1 MSKKTKH
8 AKGRKRKDINKM
20 TSLLLALMFLG
31 IMPPMSEAAYITSE
45 TELEEL
51 FTTTGGDGEIKS
63 SISTSSPITATVNN
77 IILHS
82 DSDSNKLSGAAINLI
97 EGTSLKLYDLAIS
110 NQISFASTGVV
121 SSLVL
126 GDKVNERASGSG
138 LSLGSIS
145 GSVDVSV
152 ETLKNLLFNN
162 DINVNKL
169 TIDSNS
175 TTAKITYN
183 GNVSLVDSYIQNA
196 GQILLAENK
205 AITAKSVNLS
215 GGSLQLGAGSS
226 INATGT
232 DANSGKVVIS
242 GATINNGGLN
252 NGTINTNQGYVQS
265 GAGTSVKVDSV
276 NASNGDIAVSAGT
289 LNANKI
295 SAAGNISLTGGS
307 VNVNKSLTTSSPSG
321 GYVLIDGANV
331 SFADGTSSEKVSL
344 KSNST
349 LNVNSGS
356 LTMGKN
362 GEVEANGDIEINST
376 VNLGSNSTLKSSNGS
391 ITVNNAEITND
402 KTSTITAKNTY
413 QQTGASSIVT
423 AKEIKAN
430 NVVVADG
437 TLNATTIG
445 SVAVPIAGTYKQAGT
460 SNVSVDNLNTT
471 GDITVSSG
479 KISVKSAMNSQGNI
493 SNAGNI
499 VSENANI
506 TANGDY
512 TQTAGSLSLSAGNS
526 LSSENIDLK
535 GGSISL
541 GSGSSL
547 SAKEDITVS
556 GNTVITNTAR
566 TGSISAL
573 NKYTQK
579 GASQVTVDDVT
590 TVGDL
595 ELSGGTLTTNRA
607 VSVGND
613 LIVNGGTFN
622 VNSSL
627 DIANNYNQT
636 AGTVSAITNNI
647 NVTQDALLTGGNLY
661 LGNASN
667 PNVELKSLNGD
678 VTVTNANINSS
689 SSKTG
694 KISAKNYIQSGTS
707 NVNINEINTKT
718 VDISGGSL
726 TANSIGSS
734 GASNTLETY
743 KQSGSTTKVT
753 TDGLQTK
760 ESISVDGGELISN
773 GNIVSDKTYS
783 QSSGKVTV
791 ANNRQVNAGSLNLT
805 GGEIALGNGASI
817 VSNGANG
824 TSGNITVTDATIS
837 KTISTNNTEIISSG
851 SYIQSGATNV
861 NVDSLTAASN
871 IDITGGILNAKT
883 ISGGSYSQSGNSS
896 NVTVDNIITKADSTG
911 TVTITGGSFTINN
924 SASVGGDFTV
934 TGAAT
939 KFINNCV
946 GDNFKVGGKFTQDS
960 GTITVVG
967 DNKTLSADSYTVGI
981 GSTLEL
987 LKNATVATTTKFEV
1001 NGGTVSDVL
1010 DGGDGTGT
1018 INAGRYYVQ
1027 DGATSNVTVSQI
1039 NANSDNG
1046 TVELKDGT
1054 LNVGSIGSATKKI
1067 FSFIQSKGDTNITN
1081 GLYTAGDVS
1090 INGGTFDAKE
1100 VVADGAVNVANST
1113 IAVESIGKSGSA
1125 VSSFSQTAGSAEVK
1139 NLYSAGNINISDGAT
1154 FTGKASGKISADGA
1168 VNITGTTTTANLNSG
1183 LTANSYRQ
1191 EGATVNVANG
1201 MVVEATLG
1209 GATISDGATLN
1220 LGDGSTLKTTGG
1232 NSSIAV
1238 SNGAVVS
1245 GPNAI
1250 IDSNVDYTQTGVATS
1265 VNIQSVNAKRNLV
1278 VGSSDK
1284 SGGSLQTVNIGLTD
1298 VNKPLS
1304 YTQYGSSVLTDYL
1317 YAGANGVT
1325 LNQTTASETPSIKI
1339 GRLLSTE
1346 GSVTFNNAQVDL
1358 DGNLLAE
1365 GTYEQN
1371 YGSIDVASNKYISAN
1386 QGINIVSGNMI
1397 LANGSA
1403 LKTTNAGADINII
1416 GTSNINSGTK
1426 NLFGDI
1432 TAQGSYIQ
1440 NSTGDIY
1447 VNQIL
1452 TGGGNPTAGTGVK
1465 VSGTG
1470 SLTVNNI
1477 GTVNNQVGYYTQGES
1492 GAPTVDVDSIQTSGD
1507 VIVSGGKLTARIIGT
1522 NDDIHRI
1529 ASYTQNNN
1537 AEEVNI
1543 GAGGIN
1549 STGNVSIST
1558 GKLTTTGNIDARNG
1572 SYIQSGSSEV
1582 TLTDGKSISSN
1593 NAASLAGGAL
1603 LNLGSGS
1610 TLDAKGGLTVSDSAS
1625 IKDASS
1631 NATVKVTGSYTQDG
1645 ASTDV
1650 SIKNLLVSDTV
1661 TVTDGVL
1668 NANQIGEQSSS
1679 KRVKKYVQGDETTYP
1694 NVTVTNMYVA
1704 DSAELK
1710 SGTLTVNGDLN
1721 SSNTVVVAGGILNVN
1736 DKVTAGTTFT
1746 QSKNGQVNVASGK
1759 TITANDGINL
1769 TGGNVVLLS
1778 DSTLATINDTADIT
1792 VSGNAKINGTS
1803 KSKTGVINSARSYIQ
1818 DGTGSTV
1825 YVKQVLAKNN
1835 AVVNNGV
1842 LKAESIGTPTDR
1854 IGGTYQ
1860 QSNAQ
1865 VSVDSIYANDI
1876 SISGGTLELGSL
1888 STPSTISA
1896 LKGINI
1902 SGGTL
1907 NLNNTTF
1914 EAINILTS
1922 DIPLLINGA
1931 TVNVFG
1937 NTSLGAYAGKYIF
1950 AGQIG
1955 NTSATTVNIGDGLGA
1970 TDTLNIAAGAGN
1982 FKIDSNALLNI
1993 GTDGILNL
2001 DAAQGDITF
2010 AKGSKT
2016 FNNGVINIVS
2026 SSLGKKVTLADI
2038 NDDSN
2043 YTGRI
2048 NMVSGNTEIS
2058 GDVFVDDYIQT
2069 SGSTTITSDSH
2080 LNLSNTGNAFELNGG
2095 TLNLVGPNS
2104 EIFANSGTF
2113 KAGSGT
2119 EINSDGSGITTISA
2133 LNNVINGA
2141 KINVRNGSNL
2151 SLISMPTG
2159 STNISLTDVNVESG
2173 SFTVSAKDSSAIISG
2188 SSLSAQNGGTLN
2200 INGNTSLVNS
2210 TTNLTDGA
2218 NLNIDSTDGNVDFDA
2233 NSEIKAGANTVISIK
2248 GDGNKVS
2255 IDGGINSTSKTTTG
2269 SIEKTGSG
2277 ILDINSKIYGDK
2289 LTVSEGTTNINDDV
2303 NLSGAVKIEG
2313 LTGVGKT
2320 ATVNIAAGK
2329 SLKTTDDITVGSL
2342 DNYNDTILNL
2352 DANSLLSGRN
2362 VSLNAII
2369 NAVKATISADKS
2381 KGGIV
2386 SIGEKTNLTVSHY
2399 DGDGSNITK
2408 TTIRGSQI
2416 KISGGSTIDVKA
2428 GAQLVYDGTVVSDD
2442 AHYDVAKGGQ
2452 WTATEGVYSNSEYQ
2466 LAPGGAVLT
2475 NRGDVVLNSDVTFT
2489 ESNSWYNGG
2498 AIYNEGTIKA
2508 NYNAE
2513 TGTYAENIGFTNN
2526 KAGYAKDGTLSGI
2539 DNQSGGAI
2547 YNTVSAAGDNGIIL
2561 LGDGAFFRN
2570 NVATGLGGAI
2580 YNDSEGSATED
2591 AVTIGANSEF
2601 SGNKAWGNGGAVY
2614 TKAGTVT
2621 IGDNATFSSN
2631 MAGFDTG
2638 SKKQKLSSG
2647 GALYVE
2653 DGAKLNL
2660 GKNAIFTDNM
2670 ASANGGA
2677 IYNAGNLNFTKD
2689 ADNASAIFARNGHI
2703 AIGTNNH
2710 YAEKGGALYNKG
2722 TITTTDENG
2731 NVTIGLDGATFGSE
2745 NESDANSANYGG
2757 ALYSEIADGTTFAIK
2772 NSLFRN
2778 NQALISGGAIYN
2790 ASGNLDIQSDTQI
2803 VQNKAKEQGGAIY
2816 NAANATVQ
2824 LEKGITIGA
2833 DGMGNSAKYGGGIYN
2848 AGNLVINAGED
2859 EKEQVHF
2866 VGNKATI
2873 AGGAIYNN
2881 GNINPASNN
2890 SIEYVNFVKNTAG
2903 DTSSNKAGKGGAI
2916 YNENGTISI
2925 VKSLFDSNE
2934 AIGEASEGGAIY
2946 NAENGIITIGDEA
2959 VLQNN
2964 KATGSADSKGGALSN
2979 YGTASIKSGSS
2990 LILNETSGK
2999 GGAIYNAENGNL
3011 NIGSG
3016 VVIGGLLSDYYNETT
3031 PTAGNKASL
3040 GGGIYNDGTLNI
3052 ERNASVYIVG
3062 NEATDKG
3069 GGLYYNS
3076 QNAFSTANYNMVFY
3090 GNKAENEGGGI
3101 YNSKDSAGLFIVSN
3115 ARFDS
3120 NSAKI
3125 GSAIYNAGNMYIAN
3139 DNIFRN
3145 NRVGSAIGNEG
3156 TLELAEGFEFGYFQ
3170 NSIPPNAGALYIKED
3185 GVLNLTYKDDQSG
3198 KYSLYIHNTGYTGD
3212 DGNGAV
3218 DGAGLH
3224 LTDNAVVNTKLP
3236 NGNILANTLYGAVFI
3251 DNTGFHGGGLYKDS
3265 KNPLLV
3271 SGSLFNGNRTVGAT
3285 DLTGENK
3292 AAGGAIYN
3300 AGKDGDKSRMYIA
3313 KDTTFSTNS
3322 TTGKGGAIYNG
3333 NFGYMEFAPGYVMGA
3348 DTQGYSNIAEGAG
3361 GAIANEGNMV
3371 FNTDSTTGRSIYF
3384 KYQGGAMKGSSG
3396 SVYNGKG
3403 GALYVG
3409 GNGLISTVDASGAEN
3424 TAALLDAVFTNNESI
3439 YGGALY
3445 KEAGKYKLD
3454 VSKTQF
3460 SGNRGYKDGG
3470 AVYNNSGELNF
3481 VLSADDN
3488 NIFVGN
3494 QAGNDMSS
3502 IASSGRGG
3510 AIYNAG
3516 VMKIATEDT
3525 ALTPEEVFLSN
3536 TATGDDG
3543 QGGAIYNSSDLTV
3556 GGNIAFVKNSAKKG
3570 GAIASSGN
3578 VVLDLTAGDIVF
3590 SQNTAEVGSAIFLN
3604 GGSLVIKDSNEAGKQ
3619 NTLTFVDGDES
3630 QGIIAQT
3637 IASEGANAFTVRGGN
3652 VNFFSDA
3659 SGYNGTYYQT
3669 GGVVTVKNKFL
3680 NISDG
3685 PIRTVTGGT
3694 FILDKGAELS
3704 SDYLLISNVEPDT
3717 DNKAKIIFNKNDKA
3731 TLTDLSAL
3739 YENTATNNYFVYGND
3754 ENSHK
3759 ISLRAADVEIN
3770 DVAEIKNDSIIGN
3783 AKNSYAVRNLTLSN
3797 GAKLNAQM
3805 KVYGGTT
3812 STDEGAALTL
3822 NEGALGSDKA
3832 GVELKGYNSKLNINN
3847 TSTEIELGG
3856 KIANDGSSY
3865 LSEINKTGAGA
3876 VTISGDASGY
3886 DGKYT
3891 QNAGLV
3897 EFVDGSK
3904 FFGNGTTTKD
3914 PVSQESYI
3922 TGGTLKIADSVTF
3935 ENGTVVSVGGNAT
3948 FSTAKQSN
3956 VDLTGTSGA
3965 ILTMVDP
3972 NVRVD
3977 LGQNTTLEV
3986 TNNAT
3991 VNALKD
3997 VIRIGNDSL
4006 QVNSIILGGLAQ
4018 KGGSVD
4024 VTLNPTTRFVL
4035 QNDRAVVGAGGVLGF
4050 GENVNF
4056 RDTAG
4061 NTVVPTIQLKDY
4073 TQLKFTNENDSSI
4086 ALNIQS
4092 IDNTEN
4098 VNPTWNSANGD
4109 IVKENKGTMNLSG
4122 DIKDFH
4128 GSLVVKDGEIATVG
4142 TKFAADVVHDLTGLK
4157 HEAKARVSNVTYND
4171 DIVIA
4176 GDISSEVAEG
4186 KYELNVA
4193 NDRGNIVVKDS
4204 ANNKYGN
4211 VNVRNGS
4218 TATFSSVGGTYLN
4231 DLVIKNSTVNLARG
4245 DMFVGGNVSMGS
4257 TFNMM
4262 NGAINTQNIA
4272 GNMVLTG
4279 NSDYK
4284 IDINPLFAQS
4294 DKVVIGGNL
4303 SSDVAG
4309 TTRALDISEYNLLTD
4324 PTTEYSIYKVFDVK
4338 GSINDVVFTS
4348 SNGLK
4353 TTPIANYLLSPMGN
4367 SGSYMLARLGFTP
4380 AALATPVA
4388 MQGAYLTQIASY
4400 DAAFGNMDT
4409 VMTLPVVGY
4418 QGNKYAD
4425 SNPDDTIVYSPLFIP
4440 ELEKGLWF
4448 RPYGNFEKVDLQDGP
4463 SVDNQMYGAMVGGDT
4478 PLKEL
4483 GNGFQG
4489 NLSAYVGYNGAHQS
4503 FDGVSNYQ
4511 NGGMIGV
4518 TGAVY
4523 KGGFFSGLTVNA
4535 NAGINSSS
4543 TPFGHNDFFMLSAG
4557 VASKT
4562 GYNWELA
4569 RGRFIIQPS
4578 WLMSYSFVNAFSPES
4593 IMGRSVEAQALNA
4606 VQLAPGVKFIANL
4619 PYGWQ
4624 PYLTF
4629 NYRFNLGDEAKV
4641 KAGNVD
4647 IPEMSV
4653 KSYVEYGLGMQ
4664 KRWGN
4669 RFTGFGQVQAR
4680 NIGRN
4685 GVGLN
4690 LGLRWTF
4697 GRGR

>member
-8 AKGRKRKDINKM
+8 AKGRNRKDVNKM

-31 IMPPMSEAAYITSE
+31 VTPAVSEAADITSE

-51 FTTTGGDGEIKS
+51 FTTTGGDGEVKS
-63 SISTSSPITATVNN
+63 SISTSSPITATVND

-82 DSDSNKLSGAAINLI
+82 DSDANTLSGAAINLI

-110 NQISFASTGVV
+110 NQISFASTGAV

-126 GDKVNERASGSG
+126 GDKVNERASGNG

-152 ETLKNLLFNN
+152 ETLKNILFNN

-175 TTAKITYN
+175 TTARITYN
-183 GNVSLVDSYIQNA
+183 GNVSLVDSYLQNA

-205 AITAKSVNLS
+205 AITAKTVNLS

-232 DANSGKVVIS
+232 DADSGKVVIS

-252 NGTINTNQGYVQS
+252 NGTITANQGYVQS

-276 NASNGDIAVSAGT
+276 NVSNGDVSVSAGT

-295 SAAGNISLTGGS
+295 SAAGNIALTGGS

-331 SFADGTSSEKVSL
+331 SLADGTSSEKVSL

-356 LTMGKN
+356 LTTGKYS
-362 GEVEANGDIEINST
+362 EVEANGDIEINSA
-376 VNLGSNSTLKSSNGS
+376 VNLGSNSTLTSTNGS
-391 ITVNNAEITND
+391 ITVNNAEVTND

-413 QQTGASSIVT
+413 QQTGATSNVT
-423 AKEIKAN
+423 AKEIKAS

-437 TLNATTIG
+437 TLNVSTIG
-445 SVAVPIAGTYKQAGT
+445 SVATPIAGTYKQAGT

-471 GDITVSSG
+471 GDITVSAG
-479 KISVKSAMNSQGNI
+479 KLTVKSAMNSQGNI

-506 TANGDY
+506 AATGNY

-535 GGSISL
+535 GGSIVL

-547 SAKEDITVS
+547 SSREDVTVS
-556 GNTVITNTAR
+556 GNTVITNSAR

-573 NKYTQK
+573 NKYIQK

-595 ELSGGTLTTNRA
+595 ELSGGTLTTNRTA
-607 VSVGND
+607 SVGND

-647 NVTQDALLTGGNLY
+647 NVTQNALLTGGNLY

-667 PNVELKSLNGD
+667 PNIELKSINGD

-689 SSKTG
+689 ASKSG

-707 NVNINEINTKT
+707 NVNINEINTKM
-718 VDISGGSL
+718 VDVSGGTL

-753 TDGLQTK
+753 TDGLQAK

-791 ANNRQVNAGSLNLT
+791 SNNRQLNAGSLNLT
-805 GGEIALGNGASI
+805 GGEISLGNGASI
-817 VSNGANG
+817 VSSGANG
-824 TSGNITVTDATIS
+824 TNGNITVVDSTIS
-837 KTISTNNTEIISSG
+837 KTISTNNTEIVSAG
-851 SYIQSGATNV
+851 NYVQSGASNV
-861 NVDSLTAASN
+861 SVDSLTAANN
-871 IDITGGILNAKT
+871 IDISGGILNAKT

-924 SASVGGDFTV
+924 TASVGGDFTV

-939 KFINNCV
+939 RFINNCV
-946 GDNFKVGGKFTQDS
+946 GDNFKVNGKFTQDS
-960 GTITVVG
+960 GTITVIG
-967 DNKTLSADSYTVGI
+967 DNKTLSADSYSVGV

-1001 NGGTVSDVL
+1001 NGGTVTDVL

-1067 FSFIQSKGDTNITN
+1067 FSFIQSKGDANITN
-1081 GLYTAGDVS
+1081 GLYTAGDVA

-1100 VVADGAVNVANST
+1100 IIADGAVNVANST
-1113 IAVESIGKSGSA
+1113 IAVESIGKSGSS

-1139 NLYSAGNINISDGAT
+1139 NLYSSGNINISDGAT
-1154 FTGKASGKISADGA
+1154 FIGKASGKISADGT

-1209 GATISDGATLN
+1209 GASISDGATLN

-1232 NSSIAV
+1232 NSSISV
-1238 SNGAVVS
+1238 SNGSVIS
-1245 GPNAI
+1245 GTNAI
-1250 IDSNVDYTQTGVATS
+1250 IDSNVDYNQTGATTS
-1265 VNIQSVNAKRNLV
+1265 VNVQSVNAKKNLII
-1278 VGSSDK
+1278 GSSDK
-1284 SGGSLQTVNIGLTD
+1284 SGGSLQAVNIGLTD
-1298 VNKPLS
+1298 VSKPLS
-1304 YTQYGSSVLTDYL
+1304 YLQYGSSVVTDYL
-1317 YAGANGVT
+1317 YSGANGVT
-1325 LNQTTASETPSIKI
+1325 LEQTTSSETPSLKI

-1358 DGNLLAE
+1358 DGNILAE
-1365 GTYEQN
+1365 GSYEQN
-1371 YGSIDVASNKYISAN
+1371 YGSIDIAANKYISAN
-1386 QGINIVSGNMI
+1386 QGINIVSGNMV

-1403 LKTTNAGADINII
+1403 LKTTNSGADINII
-1416 GTSNINSGTK
+1416 GSSNINSATQ

-1440 NSTGDIY
+1440 NSTGNIY

-1452 TGGGNPTAGTGVK
+1452 TGGGNPIAGTGVK

-1470 SLTVNNI
+1470 TLTANSI
-1477 GTVNNQVGYYTQGES
+1477 GTLNNQVGYYTQGES
-1492 GAPTVDVDSIQTSGD
+1492 GAPTVNVTSIQTSGD
-1507 VIVSGGKLTARIIGT
+1507 VTVSGGKLTTRTIGT

-1529 ASYTQNNN
+1529 SSYTQNNN

-1549 STGNVSIST
+1549 STGNVSISA
-1558 GKLTTTGNIDARNG
+1558 GKLTTSGNIDAHNG

-1582 TLTDGKSISSN
+1582 ILSDGKTISSN
-1593 NAASLAGGAL
+1593 NAASLTGGAL

-1625 IKDASS
+1625 IKDATN
-1631 NATVKVTGSYTQDG
+1631 NATVKVTGAYTQDG
-1645 ASTDV
+1645 TSTDV
-1650 SIKNLLVSDTV
+1650 SVKNLLVSDTV

-1668 NANQIGEQSSS
+1668 TASQIGEQSSS

-1746 QSKNGQVNVASGK
+1746 QSNGEVNVAAGK

-1769 TGGNVVLLS
+1769 TGGNMVLLS

-1803 KSKTGVINSARSYIQ
+1803 RNKTGVINSSRSYIQ

-1835 AVVNNGV
+1835 VIANNGV
-1842 LKAESIGTPTDR
+1842 LKAESIGTSTDR
-1854 IGGTYQ
+1854 IGGSYQ

-1865 VSVDSIYANDI
+1865 VSVDNIYANDI
-1876 SISGGTLELGSL
+1876 SISGGTLEMGSI

-1896 LKGINI
+1896 SKGINI

-1914 EAINILTS
+1914 EAINIITA
-1922 DIPLLINGA
+1922 DTPLLINGA

-1937 NTSLGAYAGKYIF
+1937 NTSIGAYAGKYIY
-1950 AGQIG
+1950 AGQVG
-1955 NTSATTVNIGDGLGA
+1955 NTSATTINIGDGLGA
-1970 TDTLNIAAGAGN
+1970 TDILNIAAGAGN
-1982 FKIDSNALLNI
+1982 FNIGSNALLNI

-2001 DAAQGDITF
+2001 DAAQGDIIF

-2016 FNNGVINIVS
+2016 LNEGVINIIS
-2026 SSLGKKVTLADI
+2026 SNSDKKVTLSDI
-2038 NDDSN
+2038 NDVSN
-2043 YTGRI
+2043 FAGRI
-2048 NMVSGNTEIS
+2048 NMQSGNTEIN
-2058 GDVFVDDYIQT
+2058 GTAFIEDYIQN
-2069 SGSTTITSDSH
+2069 SGSTTILADSA
-2080 LNLSNTGNAFELNGG
+2080 LNLSTNGNAFELNGG
-2095 TLNLVGPNS
+2095 SLNLSGDNAGIYAVVGKFS
-2104 EIFANSGTF
+2104 MAN
-2113 KAGSGT
+2113 GT
-2119 EINSDGSGITTISA
+2119 ELNSNGGSNNTINA
-2133 LNNVINGA
+2133 LYNDINGA
-2141 KINVRNGSNL
+2141 KINVTNGSDL
-2151 SLISMPTG
+2151 TITSLPTG
-2159 STNISLTDVNVESG
+2159 STNISSTDINVENG
-2173 SFTVSAKDSSAIISG
+2173 AFTVSAKDSSAIISG
-2188 SSLSAQNGGTLN
+2188 SNLSAKYNGT
-2200 INGNTSLVNS
+2200 INVKGNTSLVNS

-2218 NLNIDSTDGNVDFDA
+2218 NLNVDSTDGNVDFDA

-2255 IDGGINSTSKTTTG
+2255 IDGGINSTSKKTTG

-2277 ILDINSKIYGDK
+2277 VLDINSKVYGNR
-2289 LTVSEGTTNINDDV
+2289 LTVSDGTTNIKDDV
-2303 NLSGAVKIEG
+2303 NLSGTVTIDG
-2313 LTGVGKT
+2313 STIDGKT
-2320 ATVNIAAGK
+2320 AIVNIASGK

-2369 NAVKATISADKS
+2369 NAVKATISADKN

-2399 DGDGSNITK
+2399 DGDGTDITK
-2408 TTIRGSQI
+2408 TIIRGSQI

-2442 AHYDVAKGGQ
+2442 AHYDIAKGGQ
-2452 WTATEGVYSNSEYQ
+2452 WTATEGTYSNSEYQ

-2498 AIYNEGTIKA
+2498 AIYNEGTIRA
-2508 NYNAE
+2508 NYNSE
-2513 TGTYAENIGFTNN
+2513 TGTYAENIGFSNN

-2547 YNTVSAAGDNGIIL
+2547 YNTVSATGDNGIIL

-2591 AVTIGANSEF
+2591 AVTIGANSDF
-2601 SGNKAWGNGGAVY
+2601 SGNRAWGNGGAVY

-2653 DGAKLNL
+2653 DGAKVKL
-2660 GKNAIFTDNM
+2660 GKNAVFTDNM

-2677 IYNAGNLNFTKD
+2677 IYNAGNLSFTTD
-2689 ADNASAIFARNGHI
+2689 QDNASAIFARNGHI
-2703 AIGTNNH
+2703 AIGVNNH
-2710 YAEKGGALYNKG
+2710 YTEKGGAIYNKG

-2731 NVTIGLDGATFGSE
+2731 NVTTGLNNAIFGTE

-2757 ALYSEIADGTTFAIK
+2757 ALYSEIADGTTFTIK

-2778 NQALISGGAIYN
+2778 NKALTSGGGVYN
-2790 ASGNLDIQSDTQI
+2790 ASGILDIESGTQF
-2803 VQNKAKEQGGAIY
+2803 VQNKAGEQGGAIY
-2816 NAANATVQ
+2816 NAANATVK
-2824 LEKGITIGA
+2824 LEKGTIIGA

-2848 AGNLVINAGED
+2848 VGDLIITAGED
-2859 EKEQVHF
+2859 EKEQVNF
-2866 VGNKATI
+2866 VGNKATL

-2881 GNINPASNN
+2881 GNINSAAGNTVEN
-2890 SIEYVNFVKNTAG
+2890 VNFVKNTAG

-2916 YNENGTISI
+2916 YNENGTINI

-2934 AIGEASEGGAIY
+2934 VIGAASEGGAIY
-2946 NAENGIITIGDEA
+2946 NAENGIITIGEKA
-2959 VLQNN
+2959 IIQKN
-2964 KATGSADSKGGALSN
+2964 KATGSVDSKGGALAN
-2979 YGTASIKSGSS
+2979 YGTANIKSDSS

-2999 GGAIYNAENGNL
+2999 GGAIYNAESGIL
-3011 NIGSG
+3011 NIGDG
-3016 VVIGGLLSDYYNETT
+3016 TVIGGLLSEYYNETT

-3052 ERNASVYIVG
+3052 DNGANVYIVG

-3076 QNAFSTANYNMVFY
+3076 NLPNTFSTANYNMLFY

-3101 YNSKDSAGLFIVSN
+3101 YNSKDSAGLFIVSK
-3115 ARFDS
+3115 AKFDS

-3139 DNIFRN
+3139 DNVFRN
-3145 NRVGSAIGNEG
+3145 NTVGSAIGNEG
-3156 TLELAEGFEFGYFQ
+3156 TLELAEGFEFGYYQ
-3170 NSIPPNAGALYIKED
+3170 NTIPPSAGALYIKED
-3185 GVLNLTYKDDQSG
+3185 GVLNLSYKQDQTG
-3198 KYSLYIHNTGYTGD
+3198 NYSLYIHDTGYVGG

-3236 NGNILANTLYGAVFI
+3236 NGTVLNNTLYGAIFA

-3265 KNPLLV
+3265 NNTLKV
-3271 SGSLFNGNRTVGAT
+3271 SNSIFSGNKAVGALS
-3285 DLTGENK
+3285 LTEENQG
-3292 AAGGAIYN
+3292 AGGAIYN
-3300 AGKDGDKSRMYIA
+3300 VGKDGNLSKISIDKSTMFI
-3313 KDTTFSTNS
+3313 KNKS
-3322 TTGKGGAIYNG
+3322 TGKGGAIYNG
-3333 NFGYMEFAPGYVMGA
+3333 NFGTMEFDAGYVMGE
-3348 DTQGYSNIAEGAG
+3348 DTQGYSNIAEVAG
-3361 GAIANEGNMV
+3361 GAIANEGNMI
-3371 FNTDSTTGRSIYF
+3371 FKTDATTGRSIYF
-3384 KYQGGAMKGSSG
+3384 KYQGGGASDI
-3396 SVYNGKG
+3396 YNGKG

-3409 GNGLISTVDASGAEN
+3409 GNGLISTVDASGTEN
-3424 TAALLDAVFTNNESI
+3424 SAALQNAVFTNNESM

-3445 KEAGKYKLD
+3445 KDAGRYKLD
-3454 VSKTQF
+3454 ISKTQF

-3470 AVYNNSGELNF
+3470 AVYNQTGELNF
-3481 VLSADDN
+3481 ILSSNDN

-3494 QAGNDMSS
+3494 QAGNEMSS
-3502 IASSGRGG
+3502 ISSSGRGG
-3510 AIYNAG
+3510 AIFNAG
-3516 VMKIATEDT
+3516 VMNIVAEDT
-3525 ALTPEEVFLSN
+3525 ALTPEAVFVSN
-3536 TATGDDG
+3536 TATGEDG
-3543 QGGAIYNSSDLTV
+3543 QGGAIYNTSDLAI

-3570 GAIASSGN
+3570 GAIASSGD
-3578 VVLDLTAGDIVF
+3578 VVLDLTNGDIVF

-3604 GGSLVIKDSNEAGKQ
+3604 GGSLTITDANAEGHQ
-3619 NTLTFVDGDES
+3619 NTLTFVDADES

-3637 IASEGANAFTVRGGN
+3637 IASEGANALTVRGGN

-3659 SGYNGTYYQT
+3659 SGYGGTYYQT

-3680 NISDG
+3680 NIADG

-3704 SDYLLISNVEPDT
+3704 SDYLLVSNVEPDT

-3739 YENTATNNYFVYGND
+3739 YENTATNNYFVYGNE

-3770 DVAEIKNDSIIGN
+3770 DVAEIKNDSVIGN

-3822 NEGALGSDKA
+3822 NEGALGSEKA
-3832 GVELKGYNSKLNINN
+3832 GVELKGYNAKLNINN
-3847 TSTEIELGG
+3847 TSTAIELGG
-3856 KIANDGSSY
+3856 KIANDGTAYS
-3865 LSEINKTGAGA
+3865 SEINKTGAGT
-3876 VTISGDASGY
+3876 VTVSGDASGY

-3904 FFGNGTTTKD
+3904 FFGKGTMTKD

-3922 TGGTLKIADSVTF
+3922 TGGTLKIADGVEF
-3935 ENGTVVSVGGNAT
+3935 ENGTVVSVGGNST
-3948 FSTAKQSN
+3948 FSTSKQSQ

-3972 NVRVD
+3972 NVRFD

-3991 VNALKD
+3991 VNAVKD
-3997 VIRIGNDSL
+3997 VIRIGNDNL

-4035 QNDRAVVGAGGVLGF
+4035 QNDSAVVGAGGVLGF
-4050 GENVNF
+4050 GENVKF
-4056 RDTAG
+4056 HDVSG
-4061 NTVVPTIQLKDY
+4061 NAVVPTIQLKDY

-4092 IDNTEN
+4092 IDDTEN
-4098 VNPTWNSANGD
+4098 VNPTWGSANGD

-4171 DIVIA
+4171 DVVIA
-4176 GDISSEVAEG
+4176 GDISSEIADG
-4186 KYELNVA
+4186 KYELNVE
-4193 NDRGNIVVKDS
+4193 NDRGKILVKDS

-4211 VNVRNGS
+4211 VNVKNGS
-4218 TATFSSVGGTYLN
+4218 TATFSSAGGTYLN

-4284 IDINPLFAQS
+4284 IDINPMFGQS

-4324 PTTEYSIYKVFDVK
+4324 PTTEYSVYKVFDVK

-4380 AALATPVA
+4380 AALVTPVA

-4593 IMGRSVEAQALNA
+4593 IMGRSVDAQALNA